1 MGCFMLLIQA
11 NRVCLG
17 DLTGVDFPG
26 EKHPKACPCDI
37 ARQKERLDQVVG
49 VALVVVQR
57 LVDQERAERRREEE
71 KRREKEKEEEK
82 REEQRRTVESKI
94 EGKKRQFYRLTKRS
108 T

>member
-1 MGCFMLLIQA
+1 M
-11 NRVCLG
+11 CLG

-57 LVDQERAERRREEE
+57 LVTRREQRGGERRRRGGRRR
-71 KRREKEKEEEK
+71 KRRRRGRSRGELWRTRL
-82 REEQRRTVESKI
+82 RERRGNFT
-94 EGKKRQFYRLTKRS
+94 G
-108 T
+108 